1 MGREKSFLEGVG
13 MKVLVTGN
21 NGYIGNVMCPMLLAE
36 GFDVVGLDSNYFQ
49 DCEFEKPKSKVKQI
63 VKDIR
68 DVELADFEGIDAVIH
83 LAGLSNDP
91 IGELN
96 PGITEKIN
104 LNASVRCAEL
114 AKRSGVARF
123 VFASSCSVYG
133 IAEEGKAID
142 ETGKLNPVT
151 AYAKSKIGTE
161 QGVSPL
167 ADADFSPV
175 FMRNA
180 TVYGASPML
189 RLDLV
194 VNNLTASGFVYGKI
208 KVMSD
213 GSPWRPLIHIQ
224 DFSRAFIAALKA
236 PKELIHN
243 QVFNVGQNS
252 ENYQV
257 RDLAA
262 AVEKVVPGC
271 SVEYT
276 GEHGGDSRTYKVDF
290 TKINTVL
297 KDYFRPTW
305 NVQKGV
311 EELYAAFKRNKL
323 DLKAFNGDKFIRLKH
338 LDLLKKEGK
347 LDNDFYWVKS

>member
-1 MGREKSFLEGVG
+1 

-21 NGYIGNVMCPMLLAE
+21 NGYIGNVMCPMLLSE
-36 GFDVVGLDSNYFQ
+36 GFDVVGLDSNYFEG
-49 DCEFEKPKSKVKQI
+49 CEFEQRQAKIGQI

-68 DVELADFEGIDAVIH
+68 QVAAEDFQGVDAVIH

-104 LNASVRCAEL
+104 LDASVRCAQL
-114 AKRSGVARF
+114 AKQAGVKRF

-133 IAEEGKAID
+133 VAKEGEMIS
-142 ETGKLNPVT
+142 EQGELNPVT

-161 QGVSPL
+161 FGISPL
-167 ADADFSPV
+167 AEADFSPV

-180 TVYGASPML
+180 TVYGVSPLL

-194 VNNLTASGFVYGKI
+194 VNNLAAWGHITGKI
-208 KVMSD
+208 KIMSD

-236 PKELIHN
+236 PKELVHN

-252 ENYQV
+252 ENYQI
-257 RDLAA
+257 RYLAA
-262 AVEKVVPGC
+262 AVKQVIPGC

-276 GEHGGDSRTYKVDF
+276 GEHGSDSRTYKVDF
-290 TKINTVL
+290 SKINTVL
-297 KDYFRPTW
+297 KDHFKPKW
-305 NVQKGV
+305 NVLKGV
-311 EELYAAFKRNKL
+311 EELAEAYKRNKL
-323 DLKAFNGDKFIRLKH
+323 DMPAFEGDKFVRLRH
-338 LDLLKKEGK
+338 LTLLKKSGK
-347 LDNDFYWVKS
+347 LDNDFFWTEKK